1 MSLPLSRPPETL
13 CLLRLSAIGD
23 CTHMLPIVHTLQT
36 HWPHT
41 HLSWI
46 VGKTE
51 AELVG
56 DLPGVE
62 FIVFDKNA
70 GPTAYG
76 RLWRELIR
84 RRFDVALKM
93 QVAGRANL
101 AGLAIRAPIRLGF
114 DSARAKDGHGLGIN
128 CRIPPTPDQHVLD
141 GFFSF
146 LETLGL
152 RERVMSWELPIPPQA
167 EAFAERHIPD
177 DTPTLVISPCSSHPR
192 RDWDAESYAGVADHA
207 IERHGLQVLL
217 SGGPSSR
224 EKATAQE
231 IASQMRHEPIN
242 LVGKQTL
249 KGLFAIMRRAVA
261 VITPDSGPA
270 HIATAAGA
278 PVIGLYAAS
287 NPQRTGP
294 YLSRQWC
301 VNRYPEAARRFLGA
315 DASALP
321 WGQKIKHPQAM
332 SLIHLED
339 VIERLDALMA
349 AGGRRAIDDAGA
361 RKAPNQPPS

>member
-1 MSLPLSRPPETL
+1 MSLPLSHPPETL

-41 HLSWI
+41 RLTWI
-46 VGKTE
+46 VGKIE
-51 AELVG
+51 AKLVG

-76 RLWRELIR
+76 RLWRALIR

-114 DSARAKDGHGLGIN
+114 DTARAKDGHGLGIN
-128 CRIPPTPDQHVLD
+128 CRIPPAPDQHVLD

-152 RERVMSWELPIPPQA
+152 RERVMRWDLPIPQA
-167 EAFAERHIPD
+167 AQAFAERHIPD
-177 DTPTLVISPCSSHPR
+177 DTPTLIISACSSHPL
-192 RDWDAESYAGVADHA
+192 RDWDAEGYARVADYA
-207 IERHGLQVLL
+207 IKRHGLQVVL
-217 SGGPSSR
+217 SGGPTER
-224 EKATAQE
+224 EKATAQQIE
-231 IASQMRHEPIN
+231 SQMRHDPIN

-249 KGLFAIMRRAVA
+249 KGLFAIMRRAAA

-301 VNRYPEAARRFLGA
+301 VNRYQEAARRFLGA
-315 DASALP
+315 DASELP
-321 WGQKIKHPQAM
+321 WGQKIRRPGVM
-332 SLIHLED
+332 SLIQPED

-349 AGGRRAIDDAGA
+349 AGGRQALDGADAH
-361 RKAPNQPPS
+361 KATHRPQP